1 MFRPIPYPVLT
12 ADYQPL
18 VRRAHQIRGAVFA
31 GLLRH
36 VVRWV
41 SAAAR

>member
-1 MFRPIPYPVLT
+1 MFRPIPYPILT
-12 ADYQPL
+12 GDYRPL

-31 GLLRH
+31 GLVRD